1 MKALLLAAGFGTRLQ
16 PFTLEHPKAL
26 ASINGKSLLQRNV
39 EYLQSQGISDVLV
52 NVHHFAEQII
62 ESIEV
67 NKGWGS
73 NVSISDETDAVLETG
88 GGLLKA
94 KWYFEKEEDFVVMNV
109 DMLTDMP
116 LKTMIEQ
123 HQKKNPLATLA
134 VTNRN
139 SSRILLFNEINQ
151 LSGWRNILMEEEK
164 GPVVDY
170 DNLKKSKLQ
179 QKAFS
184 GIQVIKSA
192 IFDKIVQRGK
202 FSLIDVYMSLCN
214 ENIIE
219 SFDHS
224 TSLLLDVGK
233 PESIIKAEALFR

>member
-26 ASINGKSLLQRNV
+26 APVNGKSLLQRNV

-52 NVHHFAEQII
+52 NVHHFADQIVKAI
-62 ESIEV
+62 ELY
-67 NKGWGS
+67 KGWGS
-73 NVSISDETDAVLETG
+73 NVSISDETEAVLETG

-94 KWYFEKEEDFVVMNV
+94 RWYFEGQEDFVVMNV

-116 LKTMIEQ
+116 LKSMIEQ
-123 HQKKNPLATLA
+123 HQKNNPLATLA
-134 VTNRN
+134 VTDRN
-139 SSRILLFNEINQ
+139 SSRYLLFDENNH
-151 LSGWRNILMEEEK
+151 LSGWRNVLSGEEK
-164 GPVVDY
+164 GPFINY
-170 DNLKKSKLQ
+170 DSHKKSLQQ

-184 GIQVIKSA
+184 GIHILKSA
-192 IFDKIVQRGK
+192 VFNKIVQRGK

-214 ENIIE
+214 DNIIQ

-233 PESIIKAEALFR
+233 PESIIKAEAMFE